1 MSSSN
6 YFRSWIDRPH
16 LDPNTRLL
24 TEEYQQDDE
33 LEEMKQREFGGW
45 MFTYVSDGLA
55 RGETFDDWIREMVV
69 GPNFVVKSY
78 PRFCTRGYAFTTQKR
93 RRSSTTYDAAEDLG
107 GVGLVVDLTDFGEE
121 AAVHVE
127 DEPVIGEFHQDPD
140 SDSSGSP
147 RNLLGIF
154 RGNSEELGG
163 ILTYLTEYP
172 HGHGQTWFNRSGNGI
187 SAWINRMMYSALD
200 KGHPTFTHFPVEKQH
215 LWFRQFAQEFNWNS
229 DDTLS
234 IYNHFVHK
242 VMDNYG
248 KQMYEWKKKWEANKV
263 PKSMNDTVW
272 KELCEHWDKEETKET
287 SSTNSNNRRSDRKGK
302 GIYKHN
308 LGAQS
313 IATLADR
320 MAEENEGEPVD
331 DLALMKR
338 AYTNKKTGQIDDG
351 LVRDVVDLVQTQVY
365 DEVSQLQ
372 TDDDDSTASTNLSR
386 VRINEIVESSVPK
399 KKGRM
404 VGLGRR
410 SRSAAPSSAPPP
422 YVDPEVLTAQLKD
435 KDDRIS
441 ALETQMAA
449 QQAGYETQ
457 KRLNEQMMEMMKRMY
472 PNEVFP
478 NIQDP

>member
-1 MSSSN
+1 MCSSN

-24 TEEYQQDDE
+24 TEEYQRG
-33 LEEMKQREFGGW
+33 KTEF
-45 MFTYVSDGLA
+45 MGL
-55 RGETFDDWIREMVV
+55 
-69 GPNFVVKSY
+69 
-78 PRFCTRGYAFTTQKR
+78 
-93 RRSSTTYDAAEDLG
+93 
-107 GVGLVVDLTDFGEE
+107 
-121 AAVHVE
+121 
-127 DEPVIGEFHQDPD
+127 
-140 SDSSGSP
+140 
-147 RNLLGIF
+147 
-154 RGNSEELGG
+154 
-163 ILTYLTEYP
+163 
-172 HGHGQTWFNRSGNGI
+172 
-187 SAWINRMMYSALD
+187 
-200 KGHPTFTHFPVEKQH
+200 
-215 LWFRQFAQEFNWNS
+215 
-229 DDTLS
+229 
-234 IYNHFVHK
+234 
-242 VMDNYG
+242 
-248 KQMYEWKKKWEANKV
+248 V

-272 KELCEHWDKEETKET
+272 KELCAHWDKEETKET
-287 SSTNSNNRRSDRKGK
+287 SSTNSNNRRSDRKEK

-313 IATLADR
+313 IATLGDR

-351 LVRDVVDLVQTQVY
+351 LARDVVSLVQTQVY

-372 TDDDDSTASTNLSR
+372 TDDDDSAASTNLSR

-399 KKGRM
+399 KKGRL

-422 YVDPEVLTAQLKD
+422 YVDPE
-435 KDDRIS
+435 
-441 ALETQMAA
+441 MAA